1 MKKVYLLHATYKDN
15 DPETVGAYDSMEAM
29 CLGFARSIAE
39 DRLAEMRPDSYG
51 QMAENAVSE
60 ALRGVA
66 RDVATLL
73 PALLGHEWAADECR
87 DGRTVYGLEEIDV
100 EGSDEVFNNVTNE
113 CEEDEQDEEEEDD

>member
-15 DPETVGAYDSMEAM
+15 DPETIGAYDSMQAM
-29 CLGFARSIAE
+29 CCGFAKAIAE
-39 DRLAEMRPDSYG
+39 DRILDCDSKNHG
-51 QMAENAVSE
+51 AISPNPEGLVMM
-60 ALRGVA
+60 VA

-87 DGRTVYGLEEIDV
+87 DGKTVYGLEEIDV

-113 CEEDEQDEEEEDD
+113 NEEDEKEEED

>member
-1 MKKVYLLHATYKDN
+1 MKKVYLLHETYKDN
-15 DPETVGAYDSMEAM
+15 DQETIGAYDSMEAL
-29 CLGFARSIAE
+29 CLGFARVIAE
-39 DRLAEMRPDSYG
+39 DRLTEMRPDSYG

-73 PALLGHEWAADECR
+73 PALLGHEWAGDECR
-87 DGRTVYGLEEIDV
+87 DGRTVYGWEEIDV

-113 CEEDEQDEEEEDD
+113 CEEDEQDKEEEN